1 MILQCRAHIYIPWRT
16 FQDRF
21 FLLSR
26 NMFAIRNH
34 VFILPLFFCSLNKLF
49 SLEGYLL
56 PSSEIHE
63 IPCNLHAQFSASIFS
78 GIQNTFPTVALLVIC
93 AHVLASC
100 KCMSMYICKR
110 VRAQSSE
117 TLRNERTNE
126 RGKIVDSV
134 GLTTFARQS
143 DYSQLFMIGIVFANL
158 NNLEVLFVLG
168 LISDNLSI
176 WNRIP
181 FIILSYFAIIKFS

>member
-1 MILQCRAHIYIPWRT
+1 MILQCRAHMYIPWWT
-16 FQDRF
+16 FQNRF

-34 VFILPLFFCSLNKLF
+34 VFILPLFSCSLNKLF

-78 GIQNTFPTVALLVIC
+78 GIQNTYVSYSCSPCNMCARPCKLQVYVYVYVQACPGAIERKAEERKDEWARENCRLSGVDDLCSAKWLQSAL
-93 AHVLASC
+93 HD
-100 KCMSMYICKR
+100 
-110 VRAQSSE
+110 
-117 TLRNERTNE
+117 RNN
-126 RGKIVDSV
+126 
-134 GLTTFARQS
+134 FCQ
-143 DYSQLFMIGIVFANL
+143 L

-176 WNRIP
+176 WIP
-181 FIILSYFAIIKFS
+181 FIILSYILR